1 MTETPDVWCL
11 AVHGGAGRIEQPF
24 AGWEAGIAQALDV
37 GGAVLAEGGTALD
50 AVTAAVVSL
59 EENPDYNAGRGS
71 VLTSAGTVEMDAAVM
86 DHRRDGGAVTLVR
99 TTRNPI
105 RLARAVMEQTPHV
118 LLVGDALAL
127 ELGLEQRPND
137 WFITE
142 RRAAALA
149 RARGLE
155 LDHGTVGAVAVDV
168 HGHCA
173 AATSTG
179 GMTNKRP
186 GRVGDTPILGAGTWA
201 DATCAVSCTGH
212 GELILRTA
220 LARRV
225 ARFREDNAL
234 ERAAERALSE
244 LSEIDGAAGLI
255 AVDVRGVVTLPYTTL
270 GMYRGWR
277 HSDGRGDIGA

>member
-1 MTETPDVWCL
+1 MNETPGVWCL

-24 AGWEAGIAQALDV
+24 SGWEAGIAEALDV
-37 GGAVLAEGGTALD
+37 GAALLADGGTAMD

-105 RLARAVMEQTPHV
+105 RLARAVMESTPHA
-118 LLVGDALAL
+118 LLVGDSLAL

-137 WFITE
+137 WFITQ

-234 ERAAERALSE
+234 LLAAERALAE
-244 LSEIDGAAGLI
+244 LAEIDGSAGLI
-255 AVDVRGVVTLPYTTL
+255 AVDARGAVTLPYTTL